1 MIARLGCN
9 IETVKLVQI
18 PAPDSSLQNTLI
30 EIQGDWVQ
38 IPVGLSLFLPHP
50 ITFGFMPTPGTYRL
64 TPAER
69 KSLGLIFKSEDHLW
83 GDM

>member
-1 MIARLGCN
+1 MIVWDVILRRSN
-9 IETVKLVQI
+9 WFEFQHQI
-18 PAPDSSLQNTLI
+18 AVCRIPELRFRGP
-30 EIQGDWVQ
+30 G

-64 TPAER
+64 TPAEG

-83 GDM
+83 GIM